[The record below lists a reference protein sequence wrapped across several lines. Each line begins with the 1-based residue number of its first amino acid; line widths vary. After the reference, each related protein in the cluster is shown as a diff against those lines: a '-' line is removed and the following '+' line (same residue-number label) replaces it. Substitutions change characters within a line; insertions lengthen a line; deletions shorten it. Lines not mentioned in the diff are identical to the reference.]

1 MPETLEEEDRM
12 DSLKLQDVFEP
23 YYAGRKR
30 VSAPRD
36 KSQLAEGQDEAIRR
50 EAGKR
55 LLRRVLAEARIET
68 DTESTTEH

>member
-1 MPETLEEEDRM
+1 M

-30 VSAPRD
+30 FAARD
-36 KSQLAEGQDEAIRR
+36 KSQSAEARDEAKSR

-55 LLRRVLAEARIET
+55 LVRRVLAEACTEIET
-68 DTESTTEH
+68 DTQSTTEH

>member
-1 MPETLEEEDRM
+1 MPESLEEEDRM

-30 VSAPRD
+30 FAAPRD
-36 KSQLAEGQDEAIRR
+36 KSQSTAARDEADRR

-55 LLRRVLAEARIET
+55 LLRRVLAETE
-68 DTESTTEH
+68 TESTTEH

>member
-1 MPETLEEEDRM
+1 MN
-12 DSLKLQDVFEP
+12 SLKLQDVFEP

-30 VSAPRD
+30 FAAPRD
-36 KSQLAEGQDEAIRR
+36 KSQSAETRDEAIRR

-55 LLRRVLAEARIET
+55 LLRSMLAEARTEIEI

>member
-1 MPETLEEEDRM
+1 M

-30 VSAPRD
+30 FAAPRD
-36 KSQLAEGQDEAIRR
+36 KSQLAEGQDEVIRR

-55 LLRRVLAEARIET
+55 LLRSVLAEARTEIEI

>member
-1 MPETLEEEDRM
+1 M
-12 DSLKLQDVFEP
+12 DSLKIQDAFEP

-55 LLRRVLAEARIET
+55 LLRRVLAEARTDIET

>member
-1 MPETLEEEDRM
+1 M

-30 VSAPRD
+30 FAAPRD
-36 KSQLAEGQDEAIRR
+36 KSQSAEARDEAIRR

-55 LLRRVLAEARIET
+55 LLRRVLAEARTET

>member
-1 MPETLEEEDRM
+1 M

-36 KSQLAEGQDEAIRR
+36 KSQSADARDEAIRR

-55 LLRRVLAEARIET
+55 LLRSVLAEARTEIEI

>member
-1 MPETLEEEDRM
+1 MPESLEEEDRI
-12 DSLKLQDVFEP
+12 DSLELQDVFEP

-30 VSAPRD
+30 FTVPRD

-50 EAGKR
+50 EAGKQ
-55 LLRRVLAEARIET
+55 LLRRALAEAHTEI

>member
-1 MPETLEEEDRM
+1 ME
-12 DSLKLQDVFEP
+12 SLKLQDVFEP

-30 VSAPRD
+30 FAAPRA
-36 KSQLAEGQDEAIRR
+36 KSQSAEAKDEAIRR

-55 LLRRVLAEARIET
+55 LLRRVHAEARNEIET

>member
-1 MPETLEEEDRM
+1 M

-30 VSAPRD
+30 FAAPRD
-36 KSQLAEGQDEAIRR
+36 KSQSAEARDEAIRR

-55 LLRRVLAEARIET
+55 LLRRALAEARTEIEI

>member
-1 MPETLEEEDRM
+1 M

-30 VSAPRD
+30 FAAPRD
-36 KSQLAEGQDEAIRR
+36 QFAEAWDEATSR

-55 LLRRVLAEARIET
+55 LLRRVLAEPRPEIQ
-68 DTESTTEH
+68 TESTTEH